1 MATID
6 LEKIPLTT
14 LRLMILSTWEAYQDS
29 CEWVILDRQSKIIRR
44 GKDLLDALPQCNE
57 VEVVVPASMVSFL
70 RAALPPGNQT
80 KILSALAFLVEE
92 GLITAPEDT
101 HAVLAE
107 QSNALAVIAIIQKSW
122 VKRQLEK
129 LARVGIFPVRM
140 FPETLLPPLPD
151 KGWAMVC
158 RGQESF
164 IRTSAAQ
171 GFPVDVDVNNYSA
184 PFLLTLALEQCE
196 PENRPTNIA
205 IYGELI
211 SHTAEWETTLD
222 LLLVRPAQ
230 QEWFV
235 SSAKPTWNLL
245 QGEFQPSGGTLR
257 RLSAFR
263 PLIITLA
270 ALIALQF
277 TLTLLDFALKSNE
290 NRLLNQAMLTQYK
303 ATFPNANTVVDA
315 PLQMQRSLEELKHGL
330 GERGDTDFISLLDKV
345 TGSIGVVSTER
356 LQSMKYQN
364 NKLILSLLAP
374 DMEYAEA
381 MRKRL
386 TDAGIPAS
394 IEAPR
399 KTEQGLEFQLSVSAS
414 TL

>member
-14 LRLMILSTWEAYQDS
+14 LRLMILSSWEAYIDS
-29 CEWVILDRQSKIIRR
+29 CDWVILDRQSKIIRR
-44 GKDLLDALPQCNE
+44 GKDLLDALPQCDE
-57 VEVVVPASMVSFL
+57 VEVVVPASIVSFL
-70 RAALPPGNQT
+70 SAGLPSGSQA
-80 KILSALAFLVEE
+80 KILGALAFLVEE
-92 GLITAPEDT
+92 GLITAPEDS

-107 QSNALAVIAIIQKSW
+107 QSNSMAVIAVIQKSW

-140 FPETLLPPLPD
+140 FPETLLPVLPN

-164 IRTSAAQ
+164 IRTSEAQ
-171 GFPVDVDVNNYSA
+171 GIPVDIDVNNYSA
-184 PFLLTLALEQCE
+184 PFLLTLALQQCAL
-196 PENRPTNIA
+196 ENRPTNIA

-211 SHTAEWETTLD
+211 THAAEWETDLD
-222 LLLVRPAQ
+222 LILARPVQ

-235 SSAKPTWNLL
+235 SPAKPRWNLL
-245 QGEFQPSGGTLR
+245 QGEFQPSGGTRR
-257 RLSAFR
+257 RLSAFK
-263 PLIITLA
+263 PLIVTLA
-270 ALIALQF
+270 TLIGLQF
-277 TLTLLDFALKSNE
+277 TLTLLDFALMSNE
-290 NRLLNQAMLTQYK
+290 NRLLNQAILTQYK

-315 PLQMQRSLEELKHGL
+315 PLQMQRSLEDLKHGT
-330 GERGDTDFISLLDKV
+330 GERGDTDFISLLDRV
-345 TGSIGVVSTER
+345 TSSIGAVSTER
-356 LQSMKYQN
+356 LKSMKYQN
-364 NKLILSLLAP
+364 SKLILSLLAP

-386 TDAGIPAS
+386 IDSGMPAI

-399 KTEQGLEFQLSVSAS
+399 KTEQGLEFQLSIGISAS
-414 TL
+414 